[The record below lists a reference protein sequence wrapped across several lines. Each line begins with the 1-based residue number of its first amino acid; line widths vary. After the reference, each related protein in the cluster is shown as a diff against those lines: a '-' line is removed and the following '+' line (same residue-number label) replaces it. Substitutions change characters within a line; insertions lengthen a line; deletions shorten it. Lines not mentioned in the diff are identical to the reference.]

1 MLVSAFCAG
10 AVTTWFLGPELRERL
25 ASSSARVRAE
35 DEGEPTREELA
46 ALLWEA
52 WDILEQEF
60 IAPEKV
66 VAQDMIY
73 GAIRG
78 MVQTLDDPYTSF
90 VEPLPAAIMDEDMQ
104 GSFEGIGASVRME
117 DGRLIIE
124 RFLPGSPAR
133 EAGLLEGDAIL
144 EADGRSLEGLTAV
157 EAIALIRG
165 PEGSIVRLLV
175 SRQGVDEPFVVPVRR
190 ARVELPVVQARML
203 DGGIAYVA
211 LSEFNAVART
221 KVREALKD
229 LLREE
234 PRGLVFDLRDNPGGY
249 FQAAVDVAGEFLPS
263 GAVIV
268 SEDQRDAEP
277 RVYEVSGKGVATE
290 IPLVILINGSS
301 ASASEIVAGAL
312 RYHERAVLIG
322 ERTYGKGSVQ
332 NVHSLSDGSS
342 LRVTVARYYLPGEQQ
357 VDSQGIAP
365 DIEVSYTQEDIDAG
379 RDPQLERA
387 VSYLTKGD

>member
-342 LRVTVARYYLPGEQQ
+342 LRVTVARYYLPGGQQ

>member
-73 GAIRG
+73 GAICG